1 MLTREIMR
9 KFAPKCTDPEG
20 WAVALNA
27 AAKLVGI
34 KTPRQWAHFMAQLSV
49 ECAGFT
55 DFEEDLWYSAARLQV
70 VWPKRFPTL
79 ASTKLVAGNP
89 QALANLVYNGR
100 MGNRVGTNDGWH
112 FRGRGPKQITGRS
125 NYTDF
130 EEWLV
135 VQDLP
140 LPIRT
145 EPELLTTPKVGA
157 LSAAW
162 FWHANKINNVLL
174 QNSVDSAALKSV
186 TRIVNGGLNGL
197 PERLSA
203 FNRFEAVV

>member
-20 WAVALNA
+20 WARELNA

-34 KTPRQWAHFMAQLSV
+34 TTRRQWAHFMGQLSV
-49 ECAGFT
+49 ECKAFT
-55 DFEEDLWYSAARLQV
+55 DFEEDLWYSHERLMV
-70 VWPKRFPTL
+70 VWPKRFPTA
-79 ASTKLVAGNP
+79 ASAKLVEENP
-89 QALANLVYNGR
+89 KALANLVYNGR
-100 MGNRVGTNDGWH
+100 MGNRVGTDDGWH
-112 FRGRGPKQITGRS
+112 FRGRGPKQITGRA
-125 NYTDF
+125 NYTAF

-135 VQDLP
+135 VQDLV

-145 EPELLTTPKVGA
+145 QPELLTTPRVGA

-162 FWHANKINNVLL
+162 FWHANKLNKVLAEDL
-174 QNSVDSAALKSV
+174 NDRTVLKSV

-197 PERLSA
+197 PERYA
-203 FNRFEAVV
+203 AHKRFEAVT

>member
-9 KFAPKCTDPEG
+9 KFAPKCTDPEA

-27 AAKLVGI
+27 AAKRVGI
-34 KTPRQWAHFMAQLSV
+34 KTPREWAHFMAQLSV

-89 QALANLVYNGR
+89 KALANFVYNGR
-100 MGNRVGTNDGWH
+100 MGNRVGTDDGWY
-112 FRGRGPKQITGRS
+112 FRGRGPKQITGRA
-125 NYTDF
+125 NYTAF
-130 EEWLV
+130 QKWLDAQGLDYNV
-135 VQDLP
+135 ILN
-140 LPIRT
+140 
-145 EPELLTTPKVGA
+145 PELLTTPTVGA

-162 FWHANKINNVLL
+162 FWLSNKLNNVLD
-174 QNSVDSAALKSV
+174 QNLVDRVALKAV
-186 TRIVNGGLNGL
+186 TRIVNGGFNALD
-197 PERLSA
+197 ERQLA
-203 FNRFEAVV
+203 HTRFEAVV

>member
-9 KFAPKCTDPEG
+9 KFAPKCTDPET

-89 QALANLVYNGR
+89 KALANFVYNGR
-100 MGNRVGTNDGWH
+100 MGNRVGTDDGWY
-112 FRGRGPKQITGRS
+112 FRGRGPKQITGRA
-125 NYTDF
+125 NYTAF
-130 EEWLV
+130 QKWLDAQGLDYNV
-135 VQDLP
+135 ILN
-140 LPIRT
+140 
-145 EPELLTTPKVGA
+145 PELLTTPTVGA

-162 FWHANKINNVLL
+162 FWLSNKLNNVLD
-174 QNSVDSAALKSV
+174 QNLVDRVALKAV
-186 TRIVNGGLNGL
+186 TRIVNGWFNGL
-197 PERLSA
+197 DERQLA
-203 FNRFEAVV
+203 HTRFEAVV